1 MGFVY
6 FVIMIGVLVFVHELG
21 HFLVAKAFDVKVIR
35 FSIGFGPKLFGY
47 QRGET
52 EYALC
57 ALPLG
62 GYVLMLGGDM
72 ADAESIPEEDL
83 PRTLLAKPIWQ
94 RSLVILAGPAFNII
108 LPILVF
114 FFFGLTQTTAPPS
127 MVGEVLA
134 DTPAEQIGLQ
144 AGDRITK
151 LGDDEVTYW
160 HEILDVVSDSP
171 GQPLEIAWER
181 DGKTMTATITPES
194 RTETQDAIGILQ
206 TTRGQIGILLDTHGP
221 TVAVTSPESVA
232 AQAGLKT
239 FDRIIEIN
247 GTSVDRYDAIAR
259 IVRTS
264 QGKQLDVVALRPTK
278 LPAQY
283 GDFFTQKVI
292 TLKMTPAQ
300 NDEGVY
306 DVGLARAELVLSEV
320 DQDSPAAEAGFKP
333 GDRITKLDGTPQRSW
348 YILRRTIYQSIN
360 EKLLAREPGDDSII
374 TQTFTIEYERDGKL
388 YTTELT
394 PRVTKYTD
402 EYQQDRYK
410 REIGWATLYDTTK
423 PDVVEF
429 PFGDRIVY
437 SAKLGLDK
445 TWEGMSMIG
454 RLFQRIVEGKVSFSK
469 QVGGPILVGEL
480 AARAGE
486 AGMASFLWT
495 MALLSINIGV
505 FNMLPIPLLDGG
517 RLMLFAAEAI
527 KRGPLSFRTRQI
539 TSYIGFV
546 FIILLMVLAF
556 KNDIERNWDRIVDF
570 LF

>member
-21 HFLVAKAFDVKVIR
+21 HFLVAKAFDVKVLR
-35 FSIGFGPKLFGY
+35 FSIGFGPKIFGY
-47 QRGET
+47 TYGET

-62 GYVLMLGGDM
+62 GYVLMLGGDL
-72 ADAESIPEEDL
+72 DEAEAIPEEDL

-94 RSLVILAGPAFNII
+94 RSLVILAGPAFNIF

-114 FFFGLTQTTAPPS
+114 FFFGLTQTTAPPA

-134 DTPAEQIGLQ
+134 DTPAEQAGLQ

-151 LGDDEVTYW
+151 LGDDEIKYW
-160 HEILDVVSDSP
+160 HDLLEVVSASP
-171 GQPLEIAWER
+171 DKPLDMTWER
-181 DGKTMTATITPES
+181 DGKSFTATITPQS

-206 TTRGQIGILLDTHGP
+206 TTRGQVGVLLDTHGP
-221 TVAVTSPESVA
+221 TVAVTNPDSLA
-232 AQAGLKT
+232 AKAGLHT

-247 GTSVDRYDAIAR
+247 GTTVDRFDAVAR
-259 IVRTS
+259 TIRTS
-264 QGKQLDVVALRPTK
+264 EGKELKLTALRPTK
-278 LPAQY
+278 LGVDY
-283 GDFFTQKVI
+283 GDLFTQKVVK
-292 TLKMTPAQ
+292 LSVTPQ
-300 NDEGVY
+300 KNQDGVF
-306 DVGLARAELVLSEV
+306 DIGLTRAELVLSEV
-320 DQDSPAAEAGFKP
+320 EKDSPASESGLKA
-333 GDRITKLDGTPQRSW
+333 GDRITRLNGTPQRSW
-348 YILRRTIYQSIN
+348 FILRRTIQQSIN
-360 EKLLAREPGDDSII
+360 EKLLAREAGDNEPV
-374 TQTFTIEYERDGKL
+374 TETFDIEYERDGKL
-388 YTTELT
+388 YTTTLT
-394 PRVTKYTD
+394 PKVTKYTD
-402 EYQQDRYK
+402 EYQQERYK
-410 REIGWATLYDTTK
+410 REIGWETIYDTVK
-423 PDVVEF
+423 PDPIPF

-437 SAKLGLDK
+437 SAKLGIDK
-445 TWEGMSMIG
+445 TWDGVSMIG
-454 RLFQRIVEGKVSFSK
+454 RLFQRIIEGKISFSK

-486 AGMASFLWT
+486 AGIASFLWT

-505 FNMLPIPLLDGG
+505 FNLLPIPLLDGG

-546 FIILLMVLAF
+546 FIIMLMILAF
-556 KNDIERNWDRIVDF
+556 KNDIERNWDRIVDL

>member
-47 QRGET
+47 TYGET

-62 GYVLMLGGDM
+62 GYVLMLGGDF

-94 RSLVILAGPAFNII
+94 RSLVILAGPAFNIL

-114 FFFGLTQTTAPPS
+114 FCFGLTQTTAPPS
-127 MVGEVLA
+127 MVGEVMA
-134 DTPAEQIGLQ
+134 DTPAERAGLLP
-144 AGDRITK
+144 GDRITS
-151 LGDDEVTYW
+151 LDGDDVTYW
-160 HEILDVVSDSP
+160 HEILEIVSDSP
-171 GQPLEIAWER
+171 DRPLEMTWER
-181 DGKTMTATITPES
+181 DGKTLTATITPES

-221 TVAVTSPESVA
+221 TIAVTSPETPA
-232 AQAGLKT
+232 ARAGLET

-247 GTSVDRYDAIAR
+247 GTSVERFDAISR
-259 IVRTS
+259 IIRTS
-264 QGKQLDVVALRPTK
+264 QGKPLEIIALRPQK
-278 LPAQY
+278 LPATY
-283 GDFFTQKVI
+283 GDLFTQKVVK
-292 TLKMTPAQ
+292 LSVTPTP
-300 NDEGVY
+300 NEEGIQ
-306 DVGLARAELVLSEV
+306 DIGIARAELVLSEV
-320 DQDSPAAEAGFKP
+320 KPDSAAAEAGLQP
-333 GDRITKLDGTPQRSW
+333 GDRITRLDGTPQRSW
-348 YILRRTIYQSIN
+348 YILKREIHQRIN
-360 EKLLAREPGDDSII
+360 EKLLARDAGDSEPV
-374 TQTFTIEYERDGKL
+374 TQTFDIEYERDGQL
-388 YTTELT
+388 YTTTLT
-394 PRVTKYTD
+394 PRVSKYTD

-410 REIGWATLYDTTK
+410 REIGWATLYDTVK
-423 PDVVEF
+423 PDAVPF
-429 PFGDRIVY
+429 PIGDRIVY
-437 SAKLGLDK
+437 SAKLGADK
-445 TWEGMSMIG
+445 TWEGLSMIG
-454 RLFQRIVEGKVSFSK
+454 RLFQRIFEGKVSFSK

-486 AGMASFLWT
+486 AGIASFLWT

-505 FNMLPIPLLDGG
+505 FNLLPIPLLDGG

-556 KNDIERNWDRIVDF
+556 KNDIERNWDRIVDM